1 MILDCVNG
9 LLFLSRLKWVA
20 AFSKQ
25 EGYELVF
32 FARRPEAVTN
42 WLTSVDLQG
51 RHSVKDFAA
60 FNTVQTVMEV
70 GGAHSTD

>member
-1 MILDCVNG
+1 MQVAILGATSQIAKDLIV
-9 LLFLSRLKWVA
+9 

-25 EGYELVF
+25 EGYELVL